1 MMTGIFMALKTSA
14 IGDDADAAPRED
26 ALGEPQ
32 PQAEVI
38 YPISPDPS
46 RVALR
51 SDAVARLKVA

>member
-1 MMTGIFMALKTSA
+1 MALKTSA

-51 SDAVARLKVA
+51 SDAVAPLKVA